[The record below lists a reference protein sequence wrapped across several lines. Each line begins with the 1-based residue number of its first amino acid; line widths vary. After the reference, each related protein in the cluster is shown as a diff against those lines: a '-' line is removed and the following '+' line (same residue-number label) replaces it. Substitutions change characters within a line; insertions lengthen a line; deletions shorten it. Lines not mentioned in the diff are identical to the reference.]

1 MKSKIAGWLL
11 KVWGWK
17 VTGKYPISYPK
28 NIVAVVPHTSWVDFP
43 LGILVRTYRKMP
55 TRFLGKESL
64 FRFPF
69 GPLFKWL
76 GGYPVNRSGSA
87 NMTEAVV
94 KIFDKKEQFDIAI
107 APEGTRKRVERL
119 RTGFYWIA
127 KKANAAIILTKF
139 DYEAKIVSFSTPFF
153 PTDNPEADL
162 AFISDY
168 FKGTRGKVPEYSFG
182 FPSTK
187 VSKKQDQK

>member
-1 MKSKIAGWLL
+1 MKSKIAGLL
-11 KVWGWK
+11 LRWWGWK
-17 VTGKYPISYPK
+17 VEGKYPIEYPK

-55 TRFLGKESL
+55 TRFLAKNSL

-69 GPLFKWL
+69 GAIFKWL
-76 GGYPVNRSGSA
+76 GGYPVDRTGSA

-94 KIFDKKEQFDIAI
+94 KIFDRHTQFDIAI
-107 APEGTRKRVERL
+107 APEGTRKRVDRL

-127 KKANAAIILTKF
+127 KKAGASIILTRF
-139 DYEAKIVSFSTPFF
+139 DYEAKCVSFSPPFF
-153 PTDNPEADL
+153 PTDDPEADL
-162 AFISDY
+162 DYISNY

-182 FPSTK
+182 YDAANEPET
-187 VSKKQDQK
+187 QG